1 MGLKT
6 EKEKKQMTL
15 IELQEKLGNQI
26 EDITDERIPFENR
39 KKMSELAMV
48 VSSLAKQMVNNAD
61 VVLRAE
67 KLRSEKKI
75 EDGGIIKMINGGY
88 VLMEKGEHGELTGKT
103 V

>member
-1 MGLKT
+1 
-6 EKEKKQMTL
+6 MTL

-75 EDGGIIKMINGGY
+75 EDGSIIKMINGGH